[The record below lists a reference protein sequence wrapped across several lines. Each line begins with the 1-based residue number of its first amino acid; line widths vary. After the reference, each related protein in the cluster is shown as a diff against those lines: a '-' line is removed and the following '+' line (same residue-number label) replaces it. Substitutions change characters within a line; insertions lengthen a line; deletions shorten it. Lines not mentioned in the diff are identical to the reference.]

1 MKFWLPLI
9 TIPSFLVCDAEWGE
23 KIKGFEYMAKK
34 IWDDW
39 EEIGDVMATG
49 RKFVIGCIIF
59 GLLIAIFVPFMA

>member
-1 MKFWLPLI
+1 
-9 TIPSFLVCDAEWGE
+9 
-23 KIKGFEYMAKK
+23 MAKK